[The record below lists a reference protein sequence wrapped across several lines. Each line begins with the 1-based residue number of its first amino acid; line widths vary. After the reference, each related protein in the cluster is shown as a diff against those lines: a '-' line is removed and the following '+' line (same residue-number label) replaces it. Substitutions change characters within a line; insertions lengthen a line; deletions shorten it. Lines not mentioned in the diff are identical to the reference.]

1 MIEPS
6 VPRFRARAT
15 LLGDLLV
22 HLAELDKSQRTAFF
36 GRLKQ
41 PNLAVLDQVEHLFR
55 GHDFRTITGCFKYD
69 ITKEELHV

>member
-1 MIEPS
+1 MPRTSFNLSPSITKPGRAGQVTNEP
-6 VPRFRARAT
+6 T
-15 LLGDLLV
+15 
-22 HLAELDKSQRTAFF
+22 FF